1 MKMLFLAVCSCA
13 TMALGACSDNDDN
26 DAASATEDVV
36 PGTNH
41 KVLIAYFQSRCPTAP
56 MPTHRPAGSLPAT
69 GCMEVWNIWQRL

>member
-1 MKMLFLAVCSCA
+1 MLFLAALACA

-41 KVLIAYFQSRCPTAP
+41 
-56 MPTHRPAGSLPAT
+56 
-69 GCMEVWNIWQRL
+69 